1 MHRGRPDGPVGFSAA
16 LTALRGFQKSPK
28 GVSSYSTY
36 VNRPAGRVLAAGA
49 HAAGLSAHRVTLLS
63 GLSSAAGIAVLA
75 LAPMGPA
82 AAVAAALL
90 LVLGYALDSADGQL
104 SRLHGTGGPAGE
116 WLDHVLDCAVK
127 LSLHGAVLVAWYGD
141 GVRGPMLLLPLAF
154 QFVTVLTF
162 FAGTLAGLLLGGS
175 ATTSQAPVRSGL
187 WLLPV
192 DYGVLCWGFLL
203 WASTSLFQVW
213 YEGLLAV
220 QVLYLLV
227 FLVHWWR
234 RLRART

>member
-1 MHRGRPDGPVGFSAA
+1 VPVGFRAA
-16 LTALRGFQKSPK
+16 LTALRRVQKSPK
-28 GVSSYSTY
+28 GVSSYSIV
-36 VNRPAGRVLAAGA
+36 VNRPAGRVLAATA
-49 HAAGLSAHRVTLLS
+49 HALGMSAHGVTLLS

-75 LAPMGPA
+75 LAPMGLVS
-82 AAVAAALL
+82 AVAAALL

-104 SRLHGTGGPAGE
+104 SRLQGTGGPAGE

-127 LSLHGAVLVAWYGD
+127 LALHMAVLVAWYGD
-141 GVRGPMLLLPLAF
+141 GVRGPLLLLPIGF
-154 QFVTVLTF
+154 QLVTVLTF
-162 FAGTLAGLLLGGS
+162 FAGTLAGLLLGGT
-175 ATTSQAPVRSGL
+175 APTTEAPVRSGL

-203 WASTSLFQVW
+203 WASTPLFRLW
-213 YEGLLAV
+213 YGGLLAV

-234 RLRART
+234 RLRALT